1 MRTPLK
7 RQTPRPPPVHD
18 LPALQKALEVILGL
32 PRHVR
37 ERMVYPESAS
47 SGREPSLCATRLRGF
62 DRNDELCLYR
72 HDYKIAG
79 IDFDSEDTPYV
90 RVSLHETI
98 TAVRTRDGIWL
109 CRIERCEPEGA
120 PGRTHSDTG
129 FCAAE
134 SLELPAELA
143 TQLGLDAVISRGF
156 VSEHAQLSL
165 QLMVRR
171 RSRPMT

>member
-1 MRTPLK
+1 
-7 RQTPRPPPVHD
+7 VHD
-18 LPALQKALEVILGL
+18 LPALQKALELILCL
-32 PRHVR
+32 PGRVR

-72 HDYKIAG
+72 HEYKIAG
-79 IDFDSEDTPYV
+79 IDFDADETPYV

-134 SLELPAELA
+134 ALELPAELA
-143 TQLGLDAVISRGF
+143 TQLGIDAVTSQRF
-156 VSEHAQLSL
+156 VPEHAQFAL
-165 QLMVRR
+165 QFTLRR
-171 RSRPMT
+171 RSRPTT